1 MSDKTSG
8 KSIVPSGK
16 TDPVASDTGGNRLI
30 RRAASD
36 ALVPMNSVMN
46 RLEPI
51 LHRVGTREFHEEDFR
66 QLQVWASELGMEGR
80 VADFVEAFDR
90 FFMGL
95 VTQRDHFVI
104 GFIKDNRVEWCRD
117 GRIRLFVEFGGV
129 SETLC
134 I

>member
-16 TDPVASDTGGNRLI
+16 TDLLASGAGGNRLI

-46 RLEPI
+46 RPEPI
-51 LHRVGTREFHEEDFR
+51 LHRVGNYELHDEDFR
-66 QLQVWASELGMEGR
+66 QLKFWASELKMIGKEL
-80 VADFVEAFDR
+80 DLLKELEEAFKEAASERLSIAEYKELTD
-90 FFMGL
+90 F
-95 VTQRDHFVI
+95 
-104 GFIKDNRVEWCRD
+104 CAD
-117 GRIRLFVEFGGV
+117 GRIRYFAH
-129 SETLC
+129 